1 MSRLVVYN
9 YNNKKSIYYG
19 KNYPHYFSEVEDPR
33 VEGRCL
39 HLLSDL
45 LMVSLLTYLT
55 GGTDYQDM
63 HLFAKER
70 GREFP
75 DFLFYFE

>member
-1 MSRLVVYN
+1 MEKELS
-9 YNNKKSIYYG
+9 YY
-19 KNYPHYFSEVEDPR
+19 FTEVADPR

-45 LMVSLLTYLT
+45 LMISLLTYLT

-63 HLFAKER
+63 HLYTKER
-70 GREFP
+70 R
-75 DFLFYFE
+75 